1 MIRGIDMLSGCLE
14 KLGGSPRL
22 LKATR
27 TVRCS
32 KCGFEFSLIYAR
44 AVACRGC
51 PEAIIG
57 CEYTRCPRCD
67 NEFPINQVGIASSKK
82 DTRVLATYTS
92 AIFSSYYNDFGENP
106 AR

>member
-1 MIRGIDMLSGCLE
+1 MVMLSGCLE

-27 TVRCS
+27 NLKCP

-51 PEAIIG
+51 PESVLG

-67 NEFPINQVGIASSKK
+67 NEFSINQVGLTTSKK
-82 DTRVLATYTS
+82 DTRDLATYTS
-92 AIFSSYYNDFGENP
+92 EIFSSYCNDFGENP
-106 AR
+106 SR